1 MSADTPAARQ
11 AAILRAVLRIP
22 AGQTRS
28 YGDVARMAGL
38 PGRARLVGRVL
49 SELGQQNHVPQEFA
63 ALPWHRVVNA
73 QGRLSVVGSVAD
85 EQRARLRSEG
95 VLVTRS
101 GAVAKAFRPGDDGE
115 EALGMLLDDAPLK
128 LDEDGG

>member
-1 MSADTPAARQ
+1 MRADTPETRQ
-11 AAILRAVLRIP
+11 TAILRAVLRIP

-49 SELGQQNHVPQEFA
+49 SDLGQQDNIPQEFA

-73 QGRLSVVGSVAD
+73 QGRLSVVGAVAD

-95 VLVTRS
+95 VLFTRS
-101 GAVAKAFRPGDDGE
+101 GTVAKDFQPAHDSEDV
-115 EALGMLLDDAPLK
+115 LGVLLDD
-128 LDEDGG
+128 DQ